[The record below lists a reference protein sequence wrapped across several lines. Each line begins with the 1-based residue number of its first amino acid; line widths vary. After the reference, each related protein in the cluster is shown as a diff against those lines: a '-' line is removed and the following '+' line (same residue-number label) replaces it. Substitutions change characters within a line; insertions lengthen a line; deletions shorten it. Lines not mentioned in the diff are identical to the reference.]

1 MYALLERLIPRWFR
15 QAIPPAVRQAVRSRL
30 NSRSILLGA
39 VERTTS
45 DLRDV
50 QKQLAQFERETRQAL
65 TTTTAEL
72 LTVKQIAGALLD
84 HIPELRQQL
93 LVARTTEQFRKA
105 FEEPEPLVS
114 VRIGTYNRSHL
125 LFERSLPS
133 VFNQTYTN
141 FEIVVVGDGSTDDT
155 AERFAKLDDTRVR
168 FVNLPHQGVYP
179 EDPTFRWMVAGTPP
193 MNAATQMA
201 RGLWIAPLDDDDE
214 FTPNHIEHLLA
225 TARSGDY
232 EMVYGVQRKVP
243 LPPAEPELIGKYPPG
258 FGHFGFQAAIYA
270 SALRMFEYD
279 LRAWM
284 LREVSDWTV
293 CRRMLEAG
301 VRIGWTPEIVTTIY
315 PRGPRT

>member
-15 QAIPPAVRQAVRSRL
+15 QATPPAVRQAVRSRL

-65 TTTTAEL
+65 TTTTAVL
-72 LTVKQIAGALLD
+72 LTVKQIAGARRA

-179 EDPTFRWMVAGTPP
+179 EDPTFRWMVAGTP
-193 MNAATQMA
+193 T
-201 RGLWIAPLDDDDE
+201 
-214 FTPNHIEHLLA
+214 
-225 TARSGDY
+225 
-232 EMVYGVQRKVP
+232 
-243 LPPAEPELIGKYPPG
+243 
-258 FGHFGFQAAIYA
+258 
-270 SALRMFEYD
+270 
-279 LRAWM
+279 
-284 LREVSDWTV
+284 
-293 CRRMLEAG
+293 
-301 VRIGWTPEIVTTIY
+301 
-315 PRGPRT
+315 